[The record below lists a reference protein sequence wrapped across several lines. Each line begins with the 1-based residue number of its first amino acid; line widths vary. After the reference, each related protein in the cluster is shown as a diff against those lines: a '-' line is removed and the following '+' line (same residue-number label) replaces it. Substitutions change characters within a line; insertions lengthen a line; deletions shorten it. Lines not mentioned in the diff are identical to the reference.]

1 MRVTPLPSE
10 APEIALTWPTR
21 REFALLDLVNR
32 ARQDPLAEA
41 ARLGIPLDDGLRPGS
56 IDPRPMPPL
65 AINPFL
71 MEAARAHS
79 RWMLA
84 TGQFG
89 HGGAGG
95 SDSTARIR
103 AAGYPI
109 GRSWRTGE
117 NISWS
122 GNTGPLDLVAAIQQ
136 HHDSL
141 MRSPG
146 HRINILTPQFREI
159 GIGQAAGHY
168 VFGGLV
174 YAASMITQDFAMSS
188 ASVPNFLPV
197 PIDPMDGG
205 DICYP

>member
-1 MRVTPLPSE
+1 M
-10 APEIALTWPTR
+10 
-21 REFALLDLVNR
+21 LDLVNR

-41 ARLGIPLDDGLRPGS
+41 ARLGIHLDDGLRPGS

-89 HGGAGG
+89 HSGVDG

-103 AAGYPI
+103 AAGYPL

-117 NISWS
+117 NISWT
-122 GNTGPLDLVAAIQQ
+122 GNTGPLDLAIAIAEQ
-136 HHDSL
+136 HDGL
-141 MRSPG
+141 MRSPV
-146 HRINILTPQFREI
+146 HRQNILSPFFREI
-159 GIGQAAGHY
+159 GIGQAVGRY
-168 VFGGLV
+168 LYGGFV
-174 YAASMITQDFAMSS
+174 YAASFITQDFATSS
-188 ASVPNFLPV
+188 ASQPNGGPV
-197 PIDPMDGG
+197 MIEPDPGG
-205 DICYP
+205 LLFP